1 MNMLIAM
8 KTLLILCNSLV
19 KNASVRYLRRK
30 SHNFF
35 TVSNVLDPFPN
46 VNQPCT
52 QKKKKKRLCRSQ
64 KSEVVRILLP
74 SNWSMSNQEK
84 YIWSGNGHVVCESIP
99 PCQNEM
105 LLWKRP
111 VMN

>member
-1 MNMLIAM
+1 MNVLIAM

-52 QKKKKKRLCRSQ
+52 QKKKKKDSVEAKNLRL
-64 KSEVVRILLP
+64 SESYCLQID
-74 SNWSMSNQEK
+74 Q
-84 YIWSGNGHVVCESIP
+84 
-99 PCQNEM
+99 
-105 LLWKRP
+105 
-111 VMN
+111 

>member
-8 KTLLILCNSLV
+8 KTLLILCSSLV

-52 QKKKKKRLCRSQ
+52 QKKKKKKDSVEAKNL
-64 KSEVVRILLP
+64 KLSESYCLQIHQWVIKKNT
-74 SNWSMSNQEK
+74 SDQE
-84 YIWSGNGHVVCESIP
+84 
-99 PCQNEM
+99 M
-105 LLWKRP
+105 
-111 VMN
+111 VM